1 MADALSALASVYDAG
16 PVGVT
21 RATPGVTLQE
31 RPARNLVQLS
41 GWPENFDTICDRI
54 AALLGIR
61 VPVDCLTVTTHDD
74 LSIFRVGP
82 MRLWFVSD
90 TNSTRLSE
98 FLGTLE
104 AKDGVVTEIN
114 HSRTVLRIRGG
125 RQDLKSINTIIEFAR
140 CKVERDHIAVD
151 VQMRRFKRHD
161 VIGVLI
167 RANSQVRQHEIL
179 RNDQHVRIEYDLH
192 LPELALLLLP
202 RCGLWPVSIRGIRQV
217 VNDQIDNPRR
227 WARRNVIVQN
237 RDVSLVSENGCVH
250 GIEYPNHKRFVAFVV
265 MVTVHLELDRLHC
278 LTRSKHDLVGAQPD
292 IFQDRQ
298 IEVRDVVTTAT
309 LKDDAVHQVGN

>member
-114 HSRTVLRIRGG
+114 HSRTVLRIRGPEARTVLNRG
-125 RQDLKSINTIIEFAR
+125 LPIDL
-140 CKVERDHIAVD
+140 
-151 VQMRRFKRHD
+151 
-161 VIGVLI
+161 
-167 RANSQVRQHEIL
+167 
-179 RNDQHVRIEYDLH
+179 
-192 LPELALLLLP
+192 
-202 RCGLWPVSIRGIRQV
+202 
-217 VNDQIDNPRR
+217 
-227 WARRNVIVQN
+227 
-237 RDVSLVSENGCVH
+237 ENGAFPEHVFVQSVIHHIPVLVH
-250 GIEYPNHKRFVAFVV
+250 RLASPDDTVFDVYVPREYARSFWEWLINAAEPLGGQV
-265 MVTVHLELDRLHC
+265 LEVC
-278 LTRSKHDLVGAQPD
+278 
-292 IFQDRQ
+292 
-298 IEVRDVVTTAT
+298 
-309 LKDDAVHQVGN
+309 